1 MHQLKQLRHRIGF
14 CDCEHLWLW
23 AFEAAAWHAVSI
35 ARWTRDPMAPDCKRK
50 NGGACQFNRTRHSRS
65 KMVKA
70 KAWIDALNLNF
81 SCEGQLCWVGL
92 ATHLQS
98 KKLAEVC
105 SKNWPKLYQIDILYT
120 RPARP
125 LLRNLSAPKCKPLS
139 LFASP
144 PVPNP
149 SQRCLQKIPSEL
161 PVGKWST
168 KQGTDGINCLVSKHP
183 AKKIEGPAVPEEPVS
198 NF

>member
-23 AFEAAAWHAVSI
+23 AFEAAAWHVVSI
-35 ARWTRDPMAPDCKRK
+35 ARWTRDPMAPNCKRK
-50 NGGACQFNRTRHSRS
+50 NGRACQFNRTRRSRS

-98 KKLAEVC
+98 VKAKILLAVEEVSRSLQQKLT
-105 SKNWPKLYQIDILYT
+105 KLYQNWHTILLYT

-125 LLRNLSAPKCKPLS
+125 LLLNLSAPKCKPFRQPTGAESIAKVSPKNTFRVTSWEMLNMVNQTRYGRHK
-139 LFASP
+139 LF
-144 PVPNP
+144 
-149 SQRCLQKIPSEL
+149 
-161 PVGKWST
+161 
-168 KQGTDGINCLVSKHP
+168 GI
-183 AKKIEGPAVPEEPVS
+183 
-198 NF
+198 